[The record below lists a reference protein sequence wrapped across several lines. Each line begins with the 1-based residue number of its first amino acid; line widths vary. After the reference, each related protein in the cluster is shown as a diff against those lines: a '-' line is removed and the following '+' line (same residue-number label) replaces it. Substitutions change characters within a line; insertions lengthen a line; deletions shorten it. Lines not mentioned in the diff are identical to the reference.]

1 MDLGLKFP
9 AFTIYDAIL
18 VKRSDVPKM
27 CKIPRGGSANQF
39 TARNK
44 KSVYFA
50 AEQKVSKEGKST
62 NKDMAKDKKVWEC

>member
-1 MDLGLKFP
+1 
-9 AFTIYDAIL
+9 
-18 VKRSDVPKM
+18 M
-27 CKIPRGGSANQF
+27 CKIPREGSANQF

-50 AEQKVSKEGKST
+50 AEQKVSKEDKST